1 MNTKAEPALKPQGH
15 GLGGALT
22 LVDMRL
28 KKLRRERDLVERAI
42 LALSEISRTRQSRF
56 RRASRY

>member
-1 MNTKAEPALKPQGH
+1 MNTKAETAPKPQGD

-22 LVDMRL
+22 LVGIRL